1 MKEKV
6 LYENLF
12 TKYRDDY
19 TITKTE
25 SYARW
30 SLPTIFADTE
40 IRQGNRIPVTRDFQ
54 SVGAMLTNFLASKL
68 TQLLFPA
75 NQPFFR
81 LEGTQDMGAMALAM
95 GARESDLTATLAD
108 LENASYRRIFM
119 GSSYHQLVHAMKLLI
134 ATGNTLLYRDSAEGR
149 TLAYSLR
156 QYTVLRD
163 GTGKVLDIVL
173 KERVSYGTLPPE
185 AQALFR
191 DRKETD
197 ELTLWTRCQRRYRS
211 QSDTFEVSQQV
222 EQFDIGEVSEYPAKV
237 CPYIPVVWN
246 LVTGENYGRGL
257 VEDFAGDF
265 AKLSELSQSLTL
277 YEIEATKVL
286 HLVSPGSGTDVDEL
300 QGAESGEYVQ
310 GKAGEIEAYEAGD
323 YNKIKVIM
331 DDLQAIYQ
339 RLAPAFMYSGNVR
352 EAERVTAEEI
362 RMNAQEAE
370 VSLGGVYS
378 SLADSLHVPLAHIL
392 VNEVNPQFITEVVQ
406 GGITLNVLTGVAALG
421 RSSSIQN
428 LLEAANDLALCLP
441 VFAQASNRFDKE
453 RIIDMILLGR
463 GVKLS
468 EIMKTEEQLQ
478 QDMAQ
483 LQNQPLAVQ
492 QGIDSP
498 ATAEELYKQG
508 IV

>member
-1 MKEKV
+1 MQDKV

-12 TKYRDDY
+12 NKYRDDS
-19 TITKTE
+19 TITKIE
-25 SYARW
+25 SYAKW
-30 SLPTIFADTE
+30 SLPTIFADVD
-40 IRQGNRIPVTRDFQ
+40 IRNGQRVPVARDFQ
-54 SVGAMLTNFLASKL
+54 SVGAMLTNYLASKL

-81 LEGTQDMGAMALAM
+81 LEGTQDMGTLAM
-95 GARESDLTATLAD
+95 MIGSNEGELTATLAD
-108 LENASYRRIFM
+108 LENSAYRRIFM
-119 GSSYHQLVHAMKLLI
+119 GSSYHQLVHAIKLLI
-134 ATGNTLLYRDSAEGR
+134 ATGNTLIYRDSEEGR

-173 KERVSYGTLPPE
+173 KERVAYSTLPDE
-185 AQALFR
+185 VKVLFKG
-191 DRKETD
+191 RKDTD
-197 ELTLWTRCQRRYRS
+197 ELILWTRCQRKHRS
-211 QSDTFEVSQQV
+211 KSDTFEVSQQV
-222 EQFDIGEVSEYPAKV
+222 EQFSIGDISEYPEKI

-300 QGAESGEYVQ
+300 QDAESGEYVQ
-310 GKAGEIEAYEAGD
+310 GKAGEVAAYEAGD
-323 YNKIKVIM
+323 YNKIRIIM
-331 DDLQAIYQ
+331 EDLQAIYQ

-352 EAERVTAEEI
+352 DAERVTAEEL

-392 VNEVNPQFITEVVQ
+392 VNEINPSFITEVVQ

-468 EIMKTEEQLQ
+468 DVMKTEEQLQ
-478 QDMAQ
+478 QDLAAQ
-483 LQNQPLAVQ
+483 QNQPMAVQ
-492 QGIDSP
+492 QGLDSP
-498 ATAEELYKQG
+498 AVAQELFNQG